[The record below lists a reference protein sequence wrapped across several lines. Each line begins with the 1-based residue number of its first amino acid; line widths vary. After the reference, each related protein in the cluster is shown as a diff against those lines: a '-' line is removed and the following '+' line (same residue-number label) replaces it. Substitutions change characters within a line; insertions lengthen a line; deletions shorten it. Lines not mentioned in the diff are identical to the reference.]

1 MDRAVFLAIMIWWHA
16 RAAEQG
22 SVQMDLAI
30 KGKTTPRLQREGGIS
45 TFLTHSFIDYLQHIG
60 VDINTMYEP
69 ALIKAATASGGR
81 VPIADCQ
88 MLLEHA
94 INELNDP
101 NLVLK
106 MAERTQL
113 KHFGL
118 FGFAAM
124 SSRTLNDA
132 ANMLLRFQSVI
143 ADVNT
148 VQRHDRGDQVEL
160 HWLPHLG
167 PPSPL
172 CMQHGL
178 GCWMVTARHLTH
190 RSDLVADAHFS
201 FARPDDL
208 TVYQRVFGGA
218 LHFNAPVTK
227 LEFPQSYMA
236 LPVAQSDPSTHS
248 LLMGQLEKAF
258 YALSHNGFVQRLTE
272 HVAKHLSSNRVGI
285 RQVAAAFGMSP
296 RTLQYQLNADGY
308 GYRNLLERIRQEH
321 AEHYLAQTDLSLNEI
336 AFMLGYSE
344 QSPFQNAFKRWTG
357 MSPGEF
363 RKANE
368 ARASGYST

>member
-1 MDRAVFLAIMIWWHA
+1 
-16 RAAEQG
+16 
-22 SVQMDLAI
+22 MDLAM
-30 KGKTTPRLQREGGIS
+30 KAKTAPPRLQREGGIS
-45 TFLTHSFIDYLQHIG
+45 TFLSHSFIDYLQHIG
-60 VDINTMYEP
+60 IDVTAMFEP
-69 ALIKAATASGGR
+69 ALIKAATEAGGR
-81 VPIADCQ
+81 IPIADCQ
-88 MLLEHA
+88 VLLEHA
-94 INELNDP
+94 IAELKDP
-101 NLVLK
+101 NLILK

-124 SSRTLNDA
+124 SSRTLNDTT
-132 ANMLLRFQSVI
+132 NMLLRFQSVI

-160 HWLPHLG
+160 HWLPNLG

-178 GCWMVTARHLTH
+178 GCWVVTARQLTN
-190 RSDLVADAHFS
+190 RPDLVADAYFS
-201 FARPDDL
+201 FARPLDL
-208 TVYQRVFGGA
+208 SVYQRVFGGA

-227 LEFPQSYMA
+227 LVFSQSYLT

-285 RQVAAAFGMSP
+285 RQVAEAFGMSP

-308 GYRNLLERIRQEH
+308 GYRNLLERVRQQH

-363 RKANE
+363 RKSNE
-368 ARASGYST
+368 RRVG